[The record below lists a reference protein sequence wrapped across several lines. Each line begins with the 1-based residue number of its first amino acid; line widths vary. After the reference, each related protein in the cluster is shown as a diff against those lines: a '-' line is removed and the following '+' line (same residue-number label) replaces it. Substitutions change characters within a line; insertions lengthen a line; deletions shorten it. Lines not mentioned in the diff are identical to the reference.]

1 MKKFVSITVS
11 DSRSINPDL
20 QDISGTTLVDI
31 LLDWDLDLYEKLI
44 MPDDKDKLFES
55 IEKYL
60 SIDEINLIITT
71 GGTGISER
79 DITPEVTNNFIEKNI
94 PGIPE
99 LIRNSSYNKINTS
112 VIYRGLCGIAKN
124 KILLNLPGSPS
135 GVKDGLGAV
144 KSILPHIFEILGG
157 KQGH

>member
-31 LLDWDLDLYEKLI
+31 LLSWDLDLYEKSI
-44 MPDDKDKLFES
+44 IPDDKDKLFEA

-79 DITPEVTNNFIEKNI
+79 DITPEVTKNFIEKNI

-112 VIYRGLCGIAKN
+112 
-124 KILLNLPGSPS
+124 
-135 GVKDGLGAV
+135 
-144 KSILPHIFEILGG
+144 
-157 KQGH
+157 

>member
-31 LLDWDLDLYEKLI
+31 LLSWDLDLYEKSI
-44 MPDDKDKLFES
+44 IPDDKDKLFEA

-79 DITPEVTNNFIEKNI
+79 DITPEITKKFIEKNI

-124 KILLNLPGSPS
+124 KILLNLPGSPG
-135 GVKDGLGAV
+135 GVKDGLGV
-144 KSILPHIFEILGG
+144 VENILPHIFEILDG

>member
-31 LLDWDLDLYEKLI
+31 LLSWDLDLYEKSI
-44 MPDDKDKLFES
+44 IPDDKDKLFEA

-79 DITPEVTNNFIEKNI
+79 DITPEVTKNFIEKNI

-124 KILLNLPGSPS
+124 KILLNLPGSPG
-135 GVKDGLGAV
+135 GVKDGLGV
-144 KSILPHIFEILGG
+144 VENILPHIFEILDG